1 MLPRLT
7 VFTQGAW
14 WMDSVKSVSSAS
26 KNMMPSVVVLARLQ
40 VALLKYHLGH
50 LRSEKDLETMYSAAR
65 KTFGSYL

>member
-1 MLPRLT
+1 
-7 VFTQGAW
+7 
-14 WMDSVKSVSSAS
+14 MDSVKSVSSAS
-26 KNMMPSVVVLARLQ
+26 KNVMPSVVVLARLQ

>member
-1 MLPRLT
+1 
-7 VFTQGAW
+7 
-14 WMDSVKSVSSAS
+14 
-26 KNMMPSVVVLARLQ
+26 MPSVVVLARLQ